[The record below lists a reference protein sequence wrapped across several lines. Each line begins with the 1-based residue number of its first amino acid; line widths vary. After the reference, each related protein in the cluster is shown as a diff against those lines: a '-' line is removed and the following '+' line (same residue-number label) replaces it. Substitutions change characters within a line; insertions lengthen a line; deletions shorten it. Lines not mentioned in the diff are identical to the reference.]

1 MGKKLLAKVVQNF
14 RHVWGTSGN
23 NPSRAQ
29 KFSCSYTYVHGVGQ
43 KYVCRGGQKRQIF
56 IFTTRSKENHFFCK
70 NIAGKM
76 SNLKIF
82 GGLALPS
89 EAHAPKSFYNK

>member
-1 MGKKLLAKVVQNF
+1 MNPFIGGHIKKGYFMGKKLLAKVVQNF

-70 NIAGKM
+70 NIDGKCQ
-76 SNLKIF
+76 I
-82 GGLALPS
+82 
-89 EAHAPKSFYNK
+89 